1 MKIVFAKA
9 PLRLAMSGGGT
20 DLQPY
25 WSRYGG
31 VVLNGTID
39 QYAYCKIEPYTCDCR
54 DSHWVF
60 KSIDLNV
67 CEKYDFYSR
76 KFMEGKYI
84 DTKLKLL
91 VNTYQYLTSNLK
103 RSPVKITTYVEAP
116 PGSGLGSSS
125 ALVVALVSAITEYY
139 GLPKGEYDIAEDAV
153 KIEREICNLPGGK
166 QDQFAAAFGGFNFM
180 EFLPDGRTIVNP
192 LRLNYK
198 TQNMMEFNTVLF
210 YVGKPRK
217 DANVI
222 EDTTKNLVDNN
233 KVIEATHKIKQT
245 CIEYKNALLTGD
257 FNMISQ
263 LMNTY
268 WKMKLETNE
277 NVASNELIDAYNFAL
292 QNGATGA
299 KISGAGGGGHMI
311 LFTNF
316 EKRHQLIT
324 ALNKRKFGRVVPFKF
339 VKHGVDLWRS

>member
-1 MKIVFAKA
+1 MKTVFSKA

-25 WSRYGG
+25 WSKYGG

-39 QYAYCKIEPYTCDCR
+39 QYAYCKIEP
-54 DSHWVF
+54 SSQWIF
-60 KSIDLNV
+60 KSVDLGIEKEFLFFDDIDQY
-67 CEKYDFYSR
+67 YD
-76 KFMEGKYI
+76 GA
-84 DTKLKLL
+84 LKLL
-91 VNTYQYLTSNLK
+91 VNTYQYLTKSLD
-103 RSPVKITTYVEAP
+103 RHPVKITTYVEAP

-125 ALVVALVSAITEYY
+125 ALVVALVSAIAEYY
-139 GLPKGEYDIAEDAV
+139 GLPRGEYDIAEDAI
-153 KIEREICNLPGGK
+153 KIERNICNLPGGK
-166 QDQFAAAFGGFNFM
+166 QDQFASAFGGFNFM

-198 TQNMMEFNTVLF
+198 TQNMMELNTVLY

-222 EDTTKNLVDNN
+222 VNTTKNLTNN
-233 KVIEATHKIKQT
+233 DKVIQATHKIKQT

-257 FNMISQ
+257 FDTISQ

-268 WKMKLETNE
+268 WKMKMETNE
-277 NVASNELIDAYNFAL
+277 NVASPELIDAYNFAL

-316 EKRHQLIT
+316 DKRHQLIT
-324 ALNKRKFGRVVPFKF
+324 SLENRKIGKVVPFKF
-339 VKHGVDLWRS
+339 IKHGVDLWRS